1 MATIYE
7 VQAPDGSILEIEGP
21 DGATDAQIM
30 QAAAELYQ
38 PQQQAAPQQ
47 PGQAP
52 QFGSMET
59 AAEIPGQE
67 FAGGMGVQ
75 MPQQRPEPG
84 PQGPFAESEIMG
96 AAETALTMGTAATS
110 GTVGMI
116 AGTLQGLA
124 EEIESGQFGTADAA
138 KRIRDIAMK
147 ASQMGIYSPKY
158 SKTGQRNVQA
168 IGDVLSYLP
177 PVAGPGPAGMPITKL
192 PPRVSPVAGMVD
204 DVPVPPTRLE
214 TPTAPPAAAAAITLD
229 EEMKVIGDLSR
240 KAATGSTAAREK
252 LADKASINP
261 EDFASAQRLGIDLP
275 ADVFSENYQVKSAA
289 GLSRSQVASE
299 AESLWNTTV
308 QNAVN
313 KADEIFAR
321 DIGAT
326 YVEGVPSVGV
336 VSSNVLNTL
345 KDSME
350 TLKRSAVTVM
360 NEVDALVPLSTQVQL
375 NNLTDTLNKITS
387 EVRPGGLST
396 VESKLLAMLAEGDI
410 TYGRLKREK
419 DLMRQAKEGK
429 ESPYGSMQESALKR
443 LYSAL
448 QEDQLEIVGSI
459 AGPDVRQNLRV
470 ANQTYAKG
478 IAIGKRIVTAFG
490 KEGDGSIANLMLS
503 AIKSASKGD
512 SAKFTKLI
520 KVVPPELQ
528 KEVVA
533 TALAGVARA
542 SSGRVKGGFG
552 FNQFA
557 DLYRGLRANTPVY
570 KVVAEALGKDADAL
584 LRDLYSVANRVA
596 TAQALVL
603 TTGKANQAL
612 VQAMTA
618 EGLVAKVMQNTV
630 SRAAAHAAAAS
641 AGPIGGAAMSMV
653 LDKLGTGNKDALKAA
668 GALFNSEEFKALAVA
683 AATKPEVPP
692 ALVRRV
698 AVSPAFQKFVANS
711 TVPMP
716 RGISQLEAWIFN
728 AVQQGTQTQS
738 DEQR

>member
-1 MATIYE
+1 
-7 VQAPDGSILEIEGP
+7 
-21 DGATDAQIM
+21 
-30 QAAAELYQ
+30 
-38 PQQQAAPQQ
+38 
-47 PGQAP
+47 
-52 QFGSMET
+52 
-59 AAEIPGQE
+59 
-67 FAGGMGVQ
+67 
-75 MPQQRPEPG
+75 
-84 PQGPFAESEIMG
+84 
-96 AAETALTMGTAATS
+96 
-110 GTVGMI
+110 
-116 AGTLQGLA
+116 
-124 EEIESGQFGTADAA
+124 
-138 KRIRDIAMK
+138 
-147 ASQMGIYSPKY
+147 
-158 SKTGQRNVQA
+158 
-168 IGDVLSYLP
+168 
-177 PVAGPGPAGMPITKL
+177 
-192 PPRVSPVAGMVD
+192 MVD

-448 QEDQLEIVGSI
+448 QEDQLEIVGNI

-698 AVSPAFQKFVANS
+698 AVSPAFKKFVANS

>member
-1 MATIYE
+1 
-7 VQAPDGSILEIEGP
+7 
-21 DGATDAQIM
+21 
-30 QAAAELYQ
+30 
-38 PQQQAAPQQ
+38 
-47 PGQAP
+47 
-52 QFGSMET
+52 
-59 AAEIPGQE
+59 
-67 FAGGMGVQ
+67 
-75 MPQQRPEPG
+75 
-84 PQGPFAESEIMG
+84 
-96 AAETALTMGTAATS
+96 
-110 GTVGMI
+110 
-116 AGTLQGLA
+116 
-124 EEIESGQFGTADAA
+124 
-138 KRIRDIAMK
+138 
-147 ASQMGIYSPKY
+147 
-158 SKTGQRNVQA
+158 
-168 IGDVLSYLP
+168 
-177 PVAGPGPAGMPITKL
+177 
-192 PPRVSPVAGMVD
+192 
-204 DVPVPPTRLE
+204 
-214 TPTAPPAAAAAITLD
+214 
-229 EEMKVIGDLSR
+229 
-240 KAATGSTAAREK
+240 
-252 LADKASINP
+252 
-261 EDFASAQRLGIDLP
+261 
-275 ADVFSENYQVKSAA
+275 
-289 GLSRSQVASE
+289 
-299 AESLWNTTV
+299 
-308 QNAVN
+308 
-313 KADEIFAR
+313 
-321 DIGAT
+321 
-326 YVEGVPSVGV
+326 
-336 VSSNVLNTL
+336 
-345 KDSME
+345 
-350 TLKRSAVTVM
+350 
-360 NEVDALVPLSTQVQL
+360 
-375 NNLTDTLNKITS
+375 
-387 EVRPGGLST
+387 
-396 VESKLLAMLAEGDI
+396 MLAEGDI

-448 QEDQLEIVGSI
+448 QEDQLEIVGNI

-698 AVSPAFQKFVANS
+698 AVSPAFKKFVANS